1 MQQNEWSKPRI
12 LDGIADA
19 STRIMLHKTSFLI
32 TAALNIFLV
41 GLMAKLVDSL
51 NRHAPVGYQN
61 ESGFHFGVRKS

>member
-1 MQQNEWSKPRI
+1 
-12 LDGIADA
+12 
-19 STRIMLHKTSFLI
+19 MLHKTSFLI

>member
-1 MQQNEWSKPRI
+1 MQPINWSKPRI
-12 LDGIADA
+12 LCGIADA
-19 STRIMLHKTSFLI
+19 SIRIMLHKTSFLI